1 MLRLRMHNGKIMPG
15 KLPCGSRLQLQVY
28 TGMVVRRAPT
38 LQMNSSIVVV
48 AQDAK
53 SNLQMFVWS
62 LLQRDSIT
70 KARSALSRFRMCRSV

>member
-1 MLRLRMHNGKIMPG
+1 MLPLLVHDGKIIPG

-28 TGMVVRRAPT
+28 TRMVVRRAPT

-48 AQDAK
+48 VQDAK
-53 SNLQMFVWS
+53 SNLQMFVWT

>member
-1 MLRLRMHNGKIMPG
+1 MDLDSSYRSTREWS
-15 KLPCGSRLQLQVY
+15 C
-28 TGMVVRRAPT
+28 VVRRAPT